1 MERPY
6 FPLFIDIS
14 KKKILIVGGGSIAA
28 RRAETL
34 AHFAGDIT
42 VVAPEIT
49 EAVRKLE
56 REGKLKCIRR
66 AYQDEDIDGAD
77 MVLAATNNR
86 ELNARILET
95 CKKEEQR
102 NGKKILFNTA
112 DNKGLCDFYFPSVI
126 QREELVI
133 GINSG
138 GQSPRKVKAVRE
150 RLEKELQ

>member
-1 MERPY
+1 MERPH

-14 KKKILIVGGGSIAA
+14 DKKILIVGGGSIAA

-34 AHFAGDIT
+34 ALFAGDIT
-42 VVAPEIT
+42 VIAPEIT
-49 EAVRKLE
+49 EAVLKLE
-56 REGKLKCIRR
+56 KEEKLTCVCR
-66 AYQDEDIDGAD
+66 AYRDEDIDGAD
-77 MVLAATNNR
+77 IVLAATDNR

-138 GQSPRKVKAVRE
+138 GRSPRKVKAVRE